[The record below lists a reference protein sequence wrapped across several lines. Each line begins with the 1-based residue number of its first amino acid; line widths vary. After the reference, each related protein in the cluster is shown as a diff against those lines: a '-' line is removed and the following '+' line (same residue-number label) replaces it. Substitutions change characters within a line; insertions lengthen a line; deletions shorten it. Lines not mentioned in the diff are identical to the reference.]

1 MQTRVKLLC
10 TTAIAAASL
19 VLGASAASA
28 DEALEKRV
36 KALEKSGGMYV
47 TRSKKTMKLVVN
59 GHMNRAILVADN
71 GTTSGISHVMNI
83 FSHTRVR
90 WIGTGKI
97 SSDVTAST
105 YIEVGH
111 TTQSSSAQDLGDD
124 GDDNGAI
131 FANRFAELRLSSKS
145 MGTIYMGQGATGT
158 DGVSETDLSGTGILS
173 LNGGATL
180 AGGGETWQSNG
191 ASAGLGTVGDKFN
204 SLDGQGRAGRLRYDT
219 PKFGGMQVT
228 MSHQNNDAWGIA
240 LRYGAKIGGM
250 SVAARVAHS
259 DSTVNGGTDIL
270 NGSAAILFPMGLS
283 FAVGAAEQDDE
294 DGGANDTE
302 EWRYMKVGYKFKGSD
317 MGETRLFV
325 DWSQNE
331 DRDAADE
338 TSEYVGAGI
347 VQIVE
352 PLGAE
357 VYGMYRNF
365 SLDVAGNDPDDISV
379 LMGGI
384 RVSF

>member
-71 GTTSGISHVMNI
+71 GTTSGISHVMNN
-83 FSHTRVR
+83 FSQTRVR
-90 WIGTGKI
+90 WIGTGKVN
-97 SSDVTAST
+97 SDLTAMT

-111 TTQSSSAQDLGDD
+111 TTQNSNAQDLGDD